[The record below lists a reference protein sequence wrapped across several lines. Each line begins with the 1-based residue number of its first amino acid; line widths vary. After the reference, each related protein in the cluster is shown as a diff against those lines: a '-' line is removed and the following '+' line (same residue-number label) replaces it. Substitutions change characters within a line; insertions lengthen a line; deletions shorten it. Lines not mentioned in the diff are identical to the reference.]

1 MAEGDTAQGDLLA
14 GKDGGAA
21 AAAAGDKATAGTQA
35 GDATK
40 AAAADPA
47 KTDGAGTADTAQADP
62 GKAAQDAK
70 AAEPAPVDYAKTIAE
85 VKLPDGVK
93 LDPALAK
100 AGADLFAEMKLPAE
114 AAGKLVE
121 FFAQQQKAGAEGN
134 AKAFAAQIGAWKAEA
149 EKSTTAEERGA
160 AREALLK
167 VFDKADVEVM
177 EAFGLTNR
185 LTVIKSLAKIAKAI
199 KDDSFVPGNAA
210 VNGQFDA
217 RSLYPNSQHTA

>member
-1 MAEGDTAQGDLLA
+1 MANEPAAPELPLNIETPAA
-14 GKDGGAA
+14 TPAETKPAA
-21 AAAAGDKATAGTQA
+21 AASTESKPADSKPAPETKPAAEAK
-35 GDATK
+35 
-40 AAAADPA
+40 PA
-47 KTDGAGTADTAQADP
+47 
-62 GKAAQDAK
+62 DAK
-70 AAEPAPVDYAKTIAE
+70 PAEAAAEPAPIDYAKTIAD
-85 VKLPDGVK
+85 VKLPEGVK
-93 LDPALAK
+93 LDPALAE
-100 AGADLFAEMKLPAE
+100 AGAKLFADMKLPAD

-134 AKAFAAQIGAWKAEA
+134 AKAFAAQVGAWKAEA

-160 AREALLK
+160 AKEALLK

-185 LTVIKSLAKIAKAI
+185 SSVIKSMSKIAKAI